1 MPCLSGFELYSRWV
15 PLMLA
20 SSFLQAVQLGF
31 WIPIASGKITITL
44 HRATFNTTT
53 LQFEDVNS

>member
-1 MPCLSGFELYSRWV
+1 
-15 PLMLA
+15 MLA
-20 SSFLQAVQLGF
+20 SPFLQAVELGF

-53 LQFEDVNS
+53 LQFEDVNINS